1 MASLTEKEL
10 IALEDQL
17 NAEQLMV
24 KKFRNYA
31 SSAQDAQ
38 IKTTCEQLANRHKQH
53 YDTLMGY
60 LY

>member
-1 MASLTEKEL
+1 MAQLTQKEL
-10 IALEDQL
+10 FALDDLL
-17 NAEQLMV
+17 NTEQILL

-31 SSAQDAQ
+31 GGAQDAQ
-38 IKTTCEQLANRHKQH
+38 IKTTCEQLANRHRQH